1 MSRRSPS
8 GRLWATHG
16 LISGRMASTSVRWHS
31 TNERSTPINHIVVAR
46 DDGDDHLLTACGR
59 ARADRR
65 VGRRPP
71 NLCPHQPATLL
82 FYVSHDFRQL
92 DALARDEMKVL
103 CVARR
108 SAAASASCLPRFTPA
123 NCTPPADTR
132 TTYMQTTRPHGPLGR
147 TRWHGARQ
155 RTARN
160 ALEARQLDR
169 VRRVP
174 SSGRPALWLMG
185 REECEGRV
193 AGRESQRREAP

>member
-1 MSRRSPS
+1 MLFPRHCVSLRSLS

-16 LISGRMASTSVRWHS
+16 LTSGRRVSSSACWHS

-82 FYVSHDFRQL
+82 LYVSHDFRQL

-108 SAAASASCLPRFTPA
+108 SAAAPPSCLPRLIPA
-123 NCTPPADTR
+123 TCATNSRPRHWAL
-132 TTYMQTTRPHGPLGR
+132 TTRPEGPDE
-147 TRWHGARQ
+147 GARHPG
-155 RTARN
+155 ARV
-160 ALEARQLDR
+160 EAI
-169 VRRVP
+169 
-174 SSGRPALWLMG
+174 
-185 REECEGRV
+185 
-193 AGRESQRREAP
+193 